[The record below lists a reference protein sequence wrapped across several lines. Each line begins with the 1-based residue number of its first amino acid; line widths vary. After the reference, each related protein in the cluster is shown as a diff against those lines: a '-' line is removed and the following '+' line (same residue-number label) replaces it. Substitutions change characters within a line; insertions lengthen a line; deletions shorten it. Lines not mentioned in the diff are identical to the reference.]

1 MPTKRSEKRERRKIN
16 EIRQIKN
23 MIGITGPRSLGS
35 PENPYTSD
43 LDLAEDC
50 ILKIGAL
57 QKHYGNSWEFSP
69 PVFQDMTD
77 EEIKQ
82 APWVETYRDLLLKK
96 YGSLEI
102 VEQRLRHTL
111 DALYPD

>member
-1 MPTKRSEKRERRKIN
+1 MPTKRSEKRERRKRN
-16 EIRQIKN
+16 EIKQYKN
-23 MIGITGPRSLGS
+23 RAYLNRLGM
-35 PENPYTSD
+35 PESPYTSD
-43 LDLAEDC
+43 LELAEDC

-102 VEQRLRHTL
+102 VEPRLRYIL
-111 DALYPD
+111 DGAYPD